1 MGNVEVGSGNKKV
14 GPGEEETKEIRRLDF
29 SGFLIG
35 SPLFP
40 RFPALCKMGMG
51 VRWVEVPG

>member
-1 MGNVEVGSGNKKV
+1 MGNLEVGSGNKKV
-14 GPGEEETKEIRRLDF
+14 GPGEEETKEIRSLDF
-29 SGFLIG
+29 SGLFTG
-35 SPLFP
+35 SPLLP